1 MAHQRS
7 PNCPQI
13 TFAEAAAKGRLVY
26 EKEHTHP
33 AAKEVV
39 AQSLG
44 YSGMNGRS
52 LTLIAALRS
61 YGILEGTGEAMRVS
75 DDAVTYFEADAGEE
89 RTAALSRMLFHPPF
103 FEQIRSEFGAT
114 LPSESNLKHYLIKQG
129 FLPKAAED
137 VIRVYRENILLVE
150 NTPKRYI
157 EKSEGGGGKMGMAA
171 YASATTQPTSDGTG
185 IGTPIWSQSYVFP
198 LSKGTTVGIQIK
210 GDVTKQELGKLKAMV
225 DLMILALENEV
236 VEPPVA
242 LKSQHGEISKEVV
255 ERPREGTAAA
265 RIDDA
270 D

>member
-1 MAHQRS
+1 MGHLRS

-13 TFAEAAAKGRLVY
+13 TFADAAAKGRLVY
-26 EKEHTHP
+26 EKEHTHA

-44 YSGMNGRS
+44 YSGINGRS
-52 LTLIAALRS
+52 LTLIAALRQ

-75 DDAVTYFEADAGEE
+75 DDAVAYFEADEGQE
-89 RTAALSRMLFHPPF
+89 RAAALSRMLFHPPF

-137 VIRVYRENILLVE
+137 VIRVYRENILLIE

-157 EKSEGGGGKMGMAA
+157 EKSGGSNEQVGMVPTGVAP
-171 YASATTQPTSDGTG
+171 TQPTADIGG
-185 IGTPIWSQSYVFP
+185 IGTPIWSQSYTFP

-210 GDVTKQELGKLKAMV
+210 GDVTKQELGKLRAMV

-236 VEPPVA
+236 VETPTA
-242 LKSQHGEISKEVV
+242 LKSEHEEVSKEIV
-255 ERPREGTAAA
+255 G
-265 RIDDA
+265 
-270 D
+270 